1 VSRQNPLTESE
12 TQVSVSKYSKDGW
25 VIVECAETGMVYL
38 QNPPDYSQ
46 LVDEF
51 AWEKQA
57 SKERARRQAEE
68 PIASYISSGM
78 KKLRSKL
85 RKKERIETVS
95 EKILERLFKANGKAT
110 MNVVDVGCGSGEKLV
125 RIASHMNSKRPA
137 SIRAVGIEISQVQA
151 AETHARLEKI
161 GGYCIHNSAIE
172 GLKEVQNNSIDF
184 IILCSFLEHET
195 SPLQLLKVCKEKLDV
210 QGKIVIKV
218 PNFASV
224 NRLVRQGRWCGFRY
238 PDHVNYFTPKT
249 LRSIIERSGMKVE
262 SLEAMPTNDNM
273 WAIVDK

>member
-1 VSRQNPLTESE
+1 VRRQNPLTESE
-12 TQVSVSKYSKDGW
+12 TQVRVSKYSRDGW
-25 VIVECAETGMVYL
+25 VIVECSETGMVYL

-57 SKERARRQAEE
+57 SKESARRKAKE
-68 PIASYISSGM
+68 PIASFISSSI
-78 KKLRSKL
+78 KKLRGKL
-85 RKKERIETVS
+85 REKERIETVS
-95 EKILERLFKANGKAT
+95 ERILERLFANGKT
-110 MNVVDVGCGSGEKLV
+110 TLNVVDVGCGSGDKLV
-125 RIASHMNSKRPA
+125 RIATQMNSKRPA
-137 SIRAVGIEISQVQA
+137 SIKAVGIEISQVQA
-151 AETHARLEKI
+151 AETHHSLEKI

-172 GLKEVQNNSIDF
+172 GLKEVPNNSIDF

-195 SPLQLLKVCKEKLDV
+195 SPLQLLKVCKEKLDA

-218 PNFASV
+218 PNFASL
-224 NRLVRQGRWCGFRY
+224 NRMARQGRWCGFRY

-249 LRSIIERSGMKVE
+249 LRLIIERSGLKVG